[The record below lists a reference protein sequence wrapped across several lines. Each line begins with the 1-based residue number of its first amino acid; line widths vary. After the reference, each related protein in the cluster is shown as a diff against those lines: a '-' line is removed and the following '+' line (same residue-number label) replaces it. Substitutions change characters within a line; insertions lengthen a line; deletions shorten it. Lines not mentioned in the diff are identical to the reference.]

1 MSTGRFAM
9 HSDTVTIFNFYDSS
23 TTAIW
28 YPHVL
33 SGVHLETDR
42 GQIMKLYGPDS
53 TDNAQLHIPF
63 VDKDGKRV
71 VVDAS
76 GKELPWLPPKEWR
89 KQVNDLLDDSITFNP
104 TTDFFMAG
112 VWDGEG
118 PIDDA
123 DYTDRR
129 YEGFYAFMNA
139 EKDFVYLISSV
150 GGPYKVIP
158 HFEILGK

>member
-1 MSTGRFAM
+1 MY
-9 HSDTVTIFNFYDSS
+9 SDTVTIFNFYESS
-23 TTAIW
+23 TAAIW

-33 SGVHLETDR
+33 SDVHLETDR

-53 TDNAQLHIPF
+53 ADNAQLHIPF
-63 VDKDGKRV
+63 VDKGGKRV

-112 VWDGEG
+112 TWDGEG
-118 PIDDA
+118 PVDDA

>member
-1 MSTGRFAM
+1 MY
-9 HSDTVTIFNFYDSS
+9 SDIVTIFNFYESN
-23 TTAIW
+23 TAVIW

-53 TDNAQLHIPF
+53 TDNAQLHISF
-63 VDKDGKRV
+63 VYKDGKRV

-104 TTDFFMAG
+104 ATDFFMAG
-112 VWDGEG
+112 AWDGEA
-118 PIDDA
+118 PVDDA

>member
-1 MSTGRFAM
+1 M
-9 HSDTVTIFNFYDSS
+9 HSDTVTIFNFYESN
-23 TTAIW
+23 TAAIW

-42 GQIMKLYGPDS
+42 GRIMKLYGPDS

-63 VDKDGKRV
+63 VDKDRKRV

-104 TTDFFMAG
+104 TTDFFIAG
-112 VWDGEG
+112 AWDGEG
-118 PIDDA
+118 PVDDA

>member
-1 MSTGRFAM
+1 M
-9 HSDTVTIFNFYDSS
+9 HSDTVTIFNFYESS
-23 TTAIW
+23 TAAIW

-63 VDKDGKRV
+63 VDKDGKRA

-104 TTDFFMAG
+104 ATDFLWRVHG
-112 VWDGEG
+112 TE
-118 PIDDA
+118 
-123 DYTDRR
+123 TDPLMMQIIQTGGMR
-129 YEGFYAFMNA
+129 
-139 EKDFVYLISSV
+139 DFTPS
-150 GGPYKVIP
+150 
-158 HFEILGK
+158 

>member
-1 MSTGRFAM
+1 M
-9 HSDTVTIFNFYDSS
+9 HSDTITIFNFYESS
-23 TTAIW
+23 TAAIW

-53 TDNAQLHIPF
+53 TDNAQLHIPY
-63 VDKDGKRV
+63 VYKDGKRV

-104 TTDFFMAG
+104 ATDFFMAG
-112 VWDGEG
+112 TWDGDG

>member
-1 MSTGRFAM
+1 MY
-9 HSDTVTIFNFYDSS
+9 SDIVTIFNFYESN
-23 TTAIW
+23 TAAIW

-63 VDKDGKRV
+63 VDKDRKRV

-112 VWDGEG
+112 AWDGEG
-118 PIDDA
+118 PVDDA

>member
-1 MSTGRFAM
+1 MYG
-9 HSDTVTIFNFYDSS
+9 DTVTIFNFYESS
-23 TTAIW
+23 TAAIW

-33 SGVHLETDR
+33 SRVHLETDR

-112 VWDGEG
+112 TWDGEG
-118 PIDDA
+118 PVDDA

>member
-1 MSTGRFAM
+1 M
-9 HSDTVTIFNFYDSS
+9 HSDTVTIFNFYESN
-23 TTAIW
+23 TAAIW

-42 GQIMKLYGPDS
+42 GRIMKLYGPDS

-63 VDKDGKRV
+63 VDKDRKRV

-112 VWDGEG
+112 AWDGDG
-118 PIDDA
+118 PVDDA

-158 HFEILGK
+158 HFELLGK

>member
-1 MSTGRFAM
+1 MNDAI
-9 HSDTVTIFNFYDSS
+9 VTIFNFYESS
-23 TTAIW
+23 TAAIW

-33 SGVHLETDR
+33 SGVLWRLTGADHETVR
-42 GQIMKLYGPDS
+42 TDS

-63 VDKDGKRV
+63 GVKNGRKIIVDTV
-71 VVDAS
+71 
-76 GKELPWLPPKEWR
+76 GKELPWLPPKEWNR
-89 KQVNDLLDDSITFNP
+89 QVNDLLPDSITFNP
-104 TTDFFMAG
+104 STDFFMVGA
-112 VWDGEG
+112 WDGAVLVN
-118 PIDDA
+118 DA

-150 GGPYKVIP
+150 GGPYTVIP

>member
-1 MSTGRFAM
+1 M
-9 HSDTVTIFNFYDSS
+9 
-23 TTAIW
+23 
-28 YPHVL
+28 L
-33 SGVHLETDR
+33 SGVYLETDR

-53 TDNAQLHIPF
+53 TDNAQLHIPY
-63 VDKDGKRV
+63 VYKDGKRV

-112 VWDGEG
+112 AWDGDG
-118 PIDDA
+118 PVDDA

-158 HFEILGK
+158 HFELLGK